1 MADNKTTQKAEET
14 KPNYPTEIVDLPSKG
29 FFYEADNPLSSG
41 QVEIKYMTAK
51 EEDILT
57 STNLI
62 KKGIVLDK
70 LLQSLIISDIN
81 YDSLLVGDKNALM
94 IAARILGYGKDYKI
108 EVNCPSCNAKN
119 EDNIDLTQLQHKEI
133 DFENHSK
140 GVNEFEFTLPSSNR
154 LIKYKLLCSLDD
166 KNIDS
171 EIKSLKKFNKDVDSE
186 ITTRLKH
193 VVTAIDGE
201 TDKGKIR
208 KFIDEEFLSRD
219 SLAFRNHLS
228 EFTADVDMNYYF
240 SCAECAHEKVMPIPM
255 TVEFFWPAGIK

>member
-1 MADNKTTQKAEET
+1 MAEKQIEATEQKKST
-14 KPNYPTEIVDLPSKG
+14 FPTEVVELPSKG
-29 FFYEADNPLSSG
+29 HFYPEDNPLSSG
-41 QVEIKYMTAK
+41 EVEIKYMTAK

-70 LLQSLIISDIN
+70 LLQSLIVSKIDYN
-81 YDSLLVGDKNALM
+81 TMLVGDKNALM

-108 EVNCPSCNAKN
+108 EVNCPACNAKN
-119 EDNIDLTQLQHKEI
+119 EDNIDLTQLEHKEL
-133 DFENHSK
+133 DFGSFDK
-140 GVNEFEFTLPSSNR
+140 GKNEFDFTLPHSNR
-154 LIKYKLLCSLDD
+154 HIKYKLLCSSDD
-166 KNIDS
+166 RAIDA
-171 EIKSLKKFNKDVDSE
+171 ELKSLKKFNKDVDSE

-219 SLAFRNHLS
+219 SLAFRNHLAT
-228 EFTADVDMNYYF
+228 FTADVDMNYYF
-240 SCAECAHEKVMPIPM
+240 SCAECGHEKTMPIPM